1 MLNSLPMAH
10 LFLLL
15 LRIKLKV
22 LILKNDLKSISTRV
36 YNWKML
42 FDPDSSKPAQEVLLS
57 RKKENQVHPTINLN
71 KVQVERVSYQK
82 HLGVLLD
89 EKLNFKQHVDSA
101 ISKVNKVISVIKRFR
116 HNLPKKSLVTICKA
130 FLRPLIDYDDI
141 VNDHPQSESFCEKI
155 ESV

>member
-1 MLNSLPMAH
+1 MTLSQSLH
-10 LFLLL
+10 GFIIGKCFLIQILVN
-15 LRIKLKV
+15 RLKKCYY
-22 LILKNDLKSISTRV
+22 LEKNKI
-36 YNWKML
+36 
-42 FDPDSSKPAQEVLLS
+42 
-57 RKKENQVHPTINLN
+57 QVHPTINLN

>member
-57 RKKENQVHPTINLN
+57 RKKENSSSSNHKP
-71 KVQVERVSYQK
+71 
-82 HLGVLLD
+82 
-89 EKLNFKQHVDSA
+89 
-101 ISKVNKVISVIKRFR
+101 
-116 HNLPKKSLVTICKA
+116 
-130 FLRPLIDYDDI
+130 
-141 VNDHPQSESFCEKI
+141 
-155 ESV
+155 

>member
-1 MLNSLPMAH
+1 M
-10 LFLLL
+10 
-15 LRIKLKV
+15 
-22 LILKNDLKSISTRV
+22 
-36 YNWKML
+36 
-42 FDPDSSKPAQEVLLS
+42 
-57 RKKENQVHPTINLN
+57 KE
-71 KVQVERVSYQK
+71 SYQK

-116 HNLPKKSLVTICKA
+116 YNLPKKSLVTICKA